1 MKLQVASQAD
11 SSAVTP
17 ESTAKAAARYDISA
31 SHLAYRIPGV
41 DFAVISELFF
51 KYTGKEGD
59 PTYMQSSDG
68 SSRSREVAEA

>member
-1 MKLQVASQAD
+1 MSLVICQVGF
-11 SSAVTP
+11 
-17 ESTAKAAARYDISA
+17 
-31 SHLAYRIPGV
+31 PGV

-51 KYTGKEGD
+51 EYTGKEGD